1 MKLPQAR
8 PLPSCQRL
16 QPSVASPT
24 EICLAPGVRS
34 WVLWHDAVLGLEQ
47 NIPFKSNFIASSWC
61 SKCPQGN
68 IRPLKGPA
76 LSVLVPR
83 FLSWTACEV
92 GIWGE
97 LLF

>member
-8 PLPSCQRL
+8 PLPSPCQGL
-16 QPSVASPT
+16 QPTVWPHQQKFAWGS
-24 EICLAPGVRS
+24 GVRS
-34 WVLWHDAVLGLEQ
+34 WVLWHDAFLGLEQ

-61 SKCPQGN
+61 SKCPQGC

-83 FLSWTACEV
+83 FSS
-92 GIWGE
+92 
-97 LLF
+97 